1 LEAQLGSKGAVDL
14 DGDEAAAAG
23 GKDRCDGAVAGAD
36 FDHGAVAD
44 GSESV
49 CDGVTCGGVNQKI
62 LSELGRALQMYSF
75 MAGLASAIDN

>member
-1 LEAQLGSKGAVDL
+1 
-14 DGDEAAAAG
+14 
-23 GKDRCDGAVAGAD
+23 VAGAD

-62 LSELGRALQMYSF
+62 LSELGRTLQMYSF